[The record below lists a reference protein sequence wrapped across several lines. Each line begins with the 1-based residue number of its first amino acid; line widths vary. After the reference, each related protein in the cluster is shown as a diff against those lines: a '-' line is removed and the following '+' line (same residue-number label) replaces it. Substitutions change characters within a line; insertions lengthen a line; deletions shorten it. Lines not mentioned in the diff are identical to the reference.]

1 VTGSVV
7 AYCNPSEERVV
18 LPVRCTVFV
27 VEWRG
32 KVGKMSGGHFEVAL
46 VALVETQPVEVV
58 KLMATAQLSVVLLA
72 EEQGIR
78 CSSVVCCSHVHWG
91 D

>member
-1 VTGSVV
+1 MTGSVV

-27 VEWRG
+27 VVWRG
-32 KVGKMSGGHFEVAL
+32 KVGKMSGVHFEVAL
-46 VALVETQPVEVV
+46 VETPPVEVAQ
-58 KLMATAQLSVVLLA
+58 LMAAAQVSVGLRA

-78 CSSVVCCSHVHWG
+78 RRSVVCCSHVHWE